1 MYQLPTASG
10 GVLAM
15 TGAAATAAYGWIAGW
30 TLLVAGLAA
39 VTIARV
45 LRMRA
50 RAASVTVSEQ
60 RR

>member
-1 MYQLPTASG
+1 MYQLPTTSG

-45 LRMRA
+45 LRTRTRA
-50 RAASVTVSEQ
+50 ESVTASE
-60 RR
+60 